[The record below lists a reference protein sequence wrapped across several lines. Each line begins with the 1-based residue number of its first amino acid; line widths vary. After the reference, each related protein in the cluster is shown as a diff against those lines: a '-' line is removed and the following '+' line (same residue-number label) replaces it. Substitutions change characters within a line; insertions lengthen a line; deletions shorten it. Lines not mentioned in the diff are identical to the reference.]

1 MIKCWKQQQHINECR
16 GRSAG
21 VPQTSLQ
28 THPVALWKANGLES
42 ANNDKV
48 SNTTAKTAS
57 SPQAALL
64 HKPNSFYNLRS
75 KLAFCSLTYKR
86 LHACCTQLHTT
97 AASAQRSCQ
106 LLYQHII
113 IIILSYLL
121 SMLLCPTAMT
131 NSSFL
136 H

>member
-28 THPVALWKANGLES
+28 THLVALWKANGLES

-48 SNTTAKTAS
+48 SNTTVKTAIIPS

-64 HKPNSFYNLRS
+64 HKPKSFHNLRS
-75 KLAFCSLTYKR
+75 KLTYKR